1 MIVTG
6 FVFRVAGYSCT
17 GGTMLARNP
26 KHATRNR
33 IGFMTKKRIVS
44 GMRPTGKLHLGHLY
58 GALQNWVDLQNDYE
72 CFYFVA
78 DWHALTTEYANSK
91 IIKESIH
98 DMVIDWVTVGI
109 DGSRSTVFIQ
119 SAVPEHAELFLMLS
133 MLTPLSW
140 LERNPTYKEQQEEL
154 KEKDIHTHGFLGYPV
169 LQAADI
175 IMYKASKVPVGID
188 QVPHLELTREIARR
202 FNYLY
207 REIFP
212 EPQAL
217 LTEMSKI
224 LGLDRRKM
232 SKSYGNAIF
241 LSDPPEVIKEKVP
254 QMFTDPNRLRKKD
267 PGNPD
272 ICNVFAF
279 HTLYS
284 PPDDV
289 ARINRDCRCADIGC
303 VECKKM
309 LIPYLIDFL
318 APIQEK
324 RRYYLDHLDEID
336 DILNKGNKHAREIAS
351 QTLGEAKEAMGI

>member
-1 MIVTG
+1 
-6 FVFRVAGYSCT
+6 
-17 GGTMLARNP
+17 
-26 KHATRNR
+26 
-33 IGFMTKKRIVS
+33 MTKKRIVS

-58 GALQNWVDLQNDYE
+58 GALQNWVDLQKEYE

-98 DMVIDWVTVGI
+98 DMVIDWLTVGI
-109 DGSRSTVFIQ
+109 DTDRSTVFIQ

-140 LERNPTYKEQQEEL
+140 LERNPTYKEQQQEL

-175 IMYKASKVPVGID
+175 IIYKASKVPVGID

-207 REIFP
+207 REVFP
-212 EPQAL
+212 EPQAV

-232 SKSYGNAIF
+232 SKSYDNAIF
-241 LSDPPEVIKEKVP
+241 LSDAPKVIEKKVP
-254 QMFTDPNRLRKKD
+254 QMFTDPDRLRKKD

-272 ICNVFAF
+272 ICNVFTL
-279 HTLYS
+279 HNLYS
-284 PPDDV
+284 PADDV
-289 ARINRDCRCADIGC
+289 ARINRECRCADIGC

-309 LIPYLIDFL
+309 LIPYLNDFL
-318 APIQEK
+318 SPIQEK
-324 RRYYLDHLDEID
+324 R
-336 DILNKGNKHAREIAS
+336 
-351 QTLGEAKEAMGI
+351 TLLSRPSR